1 MVDFNQLHQSGFI
14 AIAFDDKAALALI
27 VNMFVVQIG
36 ELNEGLVRL
45 FKPASALVALQVTVL
60 LSPSIMSA
68 PSVNVA
74 ALPGVRATCS
84 PSPILYQPL
93 LALLLSDAVTETVFW
108 KSPPLGLKETLA
120 AATVLTGAEIFL
132 ALVPPSYSK

>member
-45 FKPASALVALQVTVL
+45 FKTSSA
-60 LSPSIMSA
+60 
-68 PSVNVA
+68 
-74 ALPGVRATCS
+74 
-84 PSPILYQPL
+84 
-93 LALLLSDAVTETVFW
+93 
-108 KSPPLGLKETLA
+108 
-120 AATVLTGAEIFL
+120 
-132 ALVPPSYSK
+132 

>member
-45 FKPASALVALQVTVL
+45 FKPVAHDAGVVIELVDEAQIFALKRAEFDLAQ
-60 LSPSIMSA
+60 SA
-68 PSVNVA
+68 P
-74 ALPGVRATCS
+74 
-84 PSPILYQPL
+84 LYFQL
-93 LALLLSDAVTETVFW
+93 L
-108 KSPPLGLKETLA
+108 
-120 AATVLTGAEIFL
+120 GAD
-132 ALVPPSYSK
+132 

>member
-45 FKPASALVALQVTVL
+45 FKPVAHDAGVVIELVDEAQIFALKRAEFDVSASVSGDSCGQNGKGITERRR
-60 LSPSIMSA
+60 PQA
-68 PSVNVA
+68 PAWSGA
-74 ALPGVRATCS
+74 AQGLIARPVRRS
-84 PSPILYQPL
+84 RQRR
-93 LALLLSDAVTETVFW
+93 VFG
-108 KSPPLGLKETLA
+108 SQ
-120 AATVLTGAEIFL
+120 
-132 ALVPPSYSK
+132 